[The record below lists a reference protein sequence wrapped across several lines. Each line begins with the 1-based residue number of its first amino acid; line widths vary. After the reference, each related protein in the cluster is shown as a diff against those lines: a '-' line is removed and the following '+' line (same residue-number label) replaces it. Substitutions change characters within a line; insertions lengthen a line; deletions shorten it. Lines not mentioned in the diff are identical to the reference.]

1 MKIKTIMLG
10 GAAFAMSATAALAED
25 MTIVSWGGAYTA
37 SRLRLRKL
45 GEIVTLERE
54 CY

>member
-37 SRLRLRKL
+37 SQQAAYHVIDWTFL
-45 GEIVTLERE
+45 
-54 CY
+54 

>member
-25 MTIVSWGGAYTA
+25 MTIVSWGVLT
-37 SRLRLRKL
+37 RLLNKL
-45 GEIVTLERE
+45 HTMTLTLQKLV
-54 CY
+54 

>member
-25 MTIVSWGGAYTA
+25 MTIVSWGGCLHGFST
-37 SRLRLRKL
+37 SC
-45 GEIVTLERE
+45 IP
-54 CY
+54 